1 MLCLLKCFDIFD
13 LMINYAPFQVQKPI
27 NTIQKATHL
36 LQITPRFS
44 VLPEYSTLC
53 FPHCTDARSSWGII
67 LYQGFH
73 FLTPAPPPP
82 PLIQTQLGKF
92 FQQENNIVTL
102 NQLYKK
108 RKLMTNEFCSI
119 ESKSSEGE

>member
-1 MLCLLKCFDIFD
+1 MQDKSWVLCLLKCFDTFD
-13 LMINYAPFQVQKPI
+13 FVINYAPFQVQKPM

-36 LQITPRFS
+36 LQIALRFS
-44 VLPEYSTLC
+44 VLPEDSTLC
-53 FPHCTDARSSWGII
+53 FSHCTDAHSSWGII
-67 LYQGFH
+67 LYQDFH

-82 PLIQTQLGKF
+82 PFIQTQSGKF

-108 RKLMTNEFCSI
+108 GNE
-119 ESKSSEGE
+119 